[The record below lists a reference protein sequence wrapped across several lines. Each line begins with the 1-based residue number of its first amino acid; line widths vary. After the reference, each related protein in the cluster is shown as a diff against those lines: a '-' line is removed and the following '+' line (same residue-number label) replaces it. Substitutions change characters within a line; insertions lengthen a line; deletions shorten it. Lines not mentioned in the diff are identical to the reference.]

1 MSTHD
6 EQTIDR
12 AVRAMGRA
20 LAAGADHKAAMRAA
34 LAAASTTGCLREYAV
49 AVHGVELMCGF
60 DADIEGAW
68 VITVKPGTD
77 LSELLLN
84 SDFAGR
90 IDVAV
95 VKQMERETDRDAL
108 DRIEERHALRREL
121 AGAM

>member
-1 MSTHD
+1 MSTND

-60 DADIEGAW
+60 DADIEDAW
-68 VITVKPGTD
+68 VITVQPGTD

-84 SDFAGR
+84 SEFAGL

-95 VKQMERETDRDAL
+95 VKQMTGETGRDEL
-108 DRIEERHALRREL
+108 ERIEERHAERREL
-121 AGAM
+121 TGAL